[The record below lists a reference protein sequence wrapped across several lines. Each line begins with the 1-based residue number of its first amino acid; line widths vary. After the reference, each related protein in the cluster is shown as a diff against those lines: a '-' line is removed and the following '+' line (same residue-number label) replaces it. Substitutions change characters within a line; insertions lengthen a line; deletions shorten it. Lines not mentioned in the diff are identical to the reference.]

1 MRKIIWILSFF
12 IIFAIYGC
20 KKASERTEVKKF
32 LNGAGASFPYPLYAN
47 WAAGYYKLTGIK
59 INYQSIGSGGGIRQ
73 IAEKTVDFGASDMP
87 LPPEEVESK
96 KLLQF
101 PTVIGAIVPV
111 VNLPEVKNSH
121 LILDG
126 KTLCGIYLGEIIKW
140 NDPRIKALNPELEL
154 PANSI
159 TPVYRA
165 DASGTTAI
173 FTKYLSQVCND
184 WKKEVGFG
192 TAVKW
197 PIGIGAKG
205 NEGVANYVKRT
216 PYTIGYVEIA
226 YAVQNR
232 LFYVRLKNSA
242 GNVVEPEEKNIKEA
256 TLYSSLDP
264 SKHFYAWLT
273 NAPGKEAWPIVGAT
287 YILLSREKKDTNK
300 EVIKFFDWAFKNGDQ
315 VAENLTYVPLPE
327 EIKEKIRFYWKKYE
341 IY

>member
-1 MRKIIWILSFF
+1 MKKIIWILSFF
-12 IIFAIYGC
+12 IIFAIYSC
-20 KKASERTEVKKF
+20 KKTSEKTEVEKF

-47 WAAGYYKLTGIK
+47 WAAEYYKLTGIK

-73 IAEKTVDFGASDMP
+73 VAEKTVDFGASDMP
-87 LPPEEVESK
+87 LPPEEVENK

-111 VNLPEVKNSH
+111 VNLPEVKNFH

-126 KTLCGIYLGEIIKW
+126 KTLCGIYLGKITKW

-159 TPVYRA
+159 TPVYRS

-226 YAVQNR
+226 YAVQN
-232 LFYVRLKNSA
+232 
-242 GNVVEPEEKNIKEA
+242 
-256 TLYSSLDP
+256 
-264 SKHFYAWLT
+264 
-273 NAPGKEAWPIVGAT
+273 
-287 YILLSREKKDTNK
+287 
-300 EVIKFFDWAFKNGDQ
+300 
-315 VAENLTYVPLPE
+315 
-327 EIKEKIRFYWKKYE
+327 
-341 IY
+341 